1 MTSRKVTIGTRG
13 SQLALTQAN
22 WVASQLR
29 SAHPGLEVELQIIK
43 TKGDKILDVPLAKVG
58 GKGLFVKE
66 IEDALLDGRADLA
79 VHSMKDV
86 PTELPPNLFIACV
99 PEREDVRDALI
110 SRAGAGLNDLP
121 SGAIVGTSS
130 LRRRSQLLHARPD
143 LNVVSIRGNL
153 DTRIK
158 KLETENLDAIIVAA
172 AGLRRMGLENQ
183 ATQFIPTDI
192 MVPAIGQGALGIEA
206 RQDDS
211 ETLVL
216 LKVLHHPPTA
226 VCVAAERAFLATMEG
241 GCQVP
246 LAALCT
252 LSGDRVDV
260 SGLVADPDGKRYF
273 RGQRQGAAKDSAE
286 IGRVLA
292 QELLDQGGRA
302 VLQEFYHQESV

>member
-1 MTSRKVTIGTRG
+1 MAGRKITIGTRG
-13 SQLALTQAN
+13 SQLALTQSN
-22 WVASQLR
+22 WVADQLR
-29 SAHPGLEVELQIIK
+29 SAHPGLDVDLQIIK

-66 IEDALLDGRADLA
+66 IEDALLDGRADIA

-86 PTELPPNLFIACV
+86 PTELPEGLFIACV

-110 SRAGAGLNDLP
+110 SRTGAGLDDLP
-121 SGAIVGTSS
+121 SGATVGTSS
-130 LRRRSQLLHARPD
+130 LRRRSQLLYARPD
-143 LNVVSIRGNL
+143 LNVVSLRGNL

-158 KLETENLDAIIVAA
+158 KLETENLDAIVVAA
-172 AGLRRMGLENQ
+172 AGLRRMGLVDR
-183 ATQFIPTDI
+183 ASQFIPPDL

-211 ETLVL
+211 ETLAL
-216 LKVLHHPPTA
+216 LRILHHPPTA

-252 LSGDRVDV
+252 LSDDRVNV
-260 SGLVADPDGKRYF
+260 AGLVADPDGVRYF
-273 RGQRQGAAKDSAE
+273 RGQHQGAAENSAE
-286 IGRVLA
+286 IGRALA
-292 QELLDQGGRA
+292 QDLLDQGGRA
-302 VLQEFYHQESV
+302 VLEEFYHQETV